1 MSFVYRT
8 TSTRW
13 KDTLLTGEGARL
25 LGGRWNLPG
34 QPMVY
39 TASSRSLAYLELL
52 VHTGTEDIPDGLLM
66 VTLEIPDELIATL
79 AQLPDEWGAI
89 PPQQVSM
96 QWGSNWAVLSQDL
109 ALRVPSVV
117 VPEETNVLINPQHP
131 AITQVRIMAL
141 DRMDLDPRLLI

>member
-1 MSFVYRT
+1 
-8 TSTRW
+8 
-13 KDTLLTGEGARL
+13 
-25 LGGRWNLPG
+25 
-34 QPMVY
+34 MVY